1 MASNLVDRL
10 KLMLST
16 GNGADIQFLVG
27 QGEEK
32 ELLKAHKCI
41 MMTASNVFE
50 SMFRFDDKNPK
61 TETPTAKT
69 DGSVEIPDISA
80 NAFKVMLS
88 FIYAEDLSE
97 LNGDNA
103 MAVLYA
109 ANKYNVSSLVK
120 ACSEFP
126 INELS
131 NVFFAHDQARLLNE
145 NDFSRR
151 CLDYID
157 QNAETLLQSEQFL
170 QIDQN
175 MLCEI
180 IGRDQ
185 LKIDDELTIWNAAIR
200 WADARCA
207 QILIDCSAKNRRDV
221 LGPALFKIRFALIT
235 KRDFS
240 KIIVPSCVLTMEE
253 LLAVFQF
260 HCHPNLRGWHGQYP
274 MAFPCHGRFS
284 DQKKGTFAMEIEK
297 LSEFAREGVNS
308 NRYSEGIYI
317 KGLPWKLWA
326 QICTKK
332 DNTEKW
338 LGFYL
343 LCTAPKDGTWS
354 CKCSATFRIVSQ
366 KSGVKDVTK
375 KIDHTFNNK
384 SASWGFSDFITFEH
398 LMDTDK
404 GLYDKDEDTVSLEIE
419 VNTTEEQK
427 GTKRKVSIE

>member
-1 MASNLVDRL
+1 MADNLVDRL
-10 KLMLST
+10 KLMLNT

-41 MMTASNVFE
+41 MMTASDVFE

-61 TETPTAKT
+61 TETPSAKKN
-69 DGSVEIPDISA
+69 GSVEIPDISP

-97 LNGDNA
+97 LNGENA
-103 MAVLYA
+103 MGVLYA

-126 INELS
+126 INELP
-131 NVFFAHDQARLLNE
+131 NVFFAHFHARLLNE

-157 QNAETLLQSEQFL
+157 QNAETLLQSEEFL
-170 QIDQN
+170 HIDQN

-180 IGRDQ
+180 LERDQ
-185 LKIDDELTIWNAAIR
+185 LKINDELAIWNAAIR
-200 WADARCA
+200 WADERCA
-207 QILIDCSAKNRRDV
+207 QMLIECSAKNRRDV
-221 LGPALFKIRFALIT
+221 IGPILYKIRFPLIE

-253 LLAVFQF
+253 LLAVFQY
-260 HCHPNLRGWHGQYP
+260 HCHPNLRDWHGQYP
-274 MAFPCHGRFS
+274 MEFPCHERIS
-284 DQKKGTFAMEIEK
+284 DQKEGTLTMQIEK
-297 LSEFAREGVNS
+297 FSEFAQEKAWTSRL
-308 NRYSEGIYI
+308 SECIYI
-317 KGLPWKLWA
+317 KGLPWK
-326 QICTKK
+326 ICAEIRTK
-332 DNTEKW
+332 NNSSEKW
-338 LGFYL
+338 LGFHL
-343 LCTAPKDGTWS
+343 WCTAPKDENWS

-375 KIDHTFNNK
+375 KIDHSFSNK
-384 SASWGFSDFITFEH
+384 SSISGFTNFTFLH
-398 LMDTDK
+398 LMDTEK
-404 GLYDKDEDTVSLEIE
+404 GLYDKDEDIVTLVID
-419 VNTTEEQK
+419 VNTEEQK
-427 GTKRKVSIE
+427 GTKRKSTE